1 MNSLRTTF
9 VVNPRSAGGRTGRS
23 WPERE
28 RIMRELFP
36 EAEVQ
41 FTKGPG
47 DASLIAAQAVA
58 RGQELVVAVG
68 GDGSIN
74 EVLNGLMAEGGAGAG
89 VRAGPGDGPGS
100 RAGAA
105 LGILPSGTGCDLIR
119 TLGIPS
125 EFSAALRVLQEGS
138 LRYFDVGLVS
148 AADSETPARYFL
160 NAATVGIGAEIAAK
174 VNGRRKRL
182 GATPTFLWT
191 TLVTLLRYR
200 NATVR
205 LLQEGCEPEIRRIKA
220 VTINNA
226 RYFGS
231 GMCIAPE
238 AQPDDGELD
247 LVVVG
252 DLGRFEAMRRLG
264 ETYSGRRIEHPD
276 IDYRRCTSITIE
288 ATDQREILVEM
299 DGEIWG
305 PLPARFEIKPAAVK
319 IVVPD

>member
-28 RIMRELFP
+28 RIMREVFP

-74 EVLNGLMAEGGAGAG
+74 EVLNGLMAEG
-89 VRAGPGDGPGS
+89 

-125 EFSAALRVLQEGS
+125 EFSEALCVLQEGS
-138 LRYFDVGLVS
+138 LRFFDVGLVS
-148 AADSETPARYFL
+148 SADSQTPARYFL

-205 LLQEGCEPEIRRIKA
+205 LLEEGCEPEIRRIKA
-220 VTINNA
+220 ITLNNA

-231 GMCIAPE
+231 GMCIAPD

-288 ATDQREILVEM
+288 ATDQRQILVEM

-305 PLPARFEIKPAAVK
+305 PLPATIEIQPSAVQ
-319 IVVPD
+319 IVVPQTLAQMGS